1 MKSSK
6 IKLSIEMFS
15 PTQITS
21 MKNQLLSL
29 QLLHSIYLCII
40 FRCNFAICHK
50 NYYLLYYYT
59 TNTSTSSSPYC
70 RNTVKLNSYY
80 HTVHTLEEQLSIKQ
94 KPKKLCLST
103 NQQTHIIYQK
113 PYSVIP
119 FCIATI
125 YSLILCP
132 CPIAALSPKM
142 LYVCILL

>member
-80 HTVHTLEEQLSIKQ
+80 HTVHTLEEQLSIAEAQ
-94 KPKKLCLST
+94 KTSFDELHKTCNKNHVQSYRFVL
-103 NQQTHIIYQK
+103 
-113 PYSVIP
+113 
-119 FCIATI
+119 CIATE
-125 YSLILCP
+125 
-132 CPIAALSPKM
+132 
-142 LYVCILL
+142 